1 MQKHLNLSLSNYT
14 CIAYENVLLLF
25 VKNISNNNNK
35 VILL

>member
-1 MQKHLNLSLSNYT
+1 MQKHLNLFLSNYT

-25 VKNISNNNNK
+25 VKNISNNNK